1 MDIEHLIGTM
11 IKGSLTTRRKR
22 SRGAGRFLTG
32 GGGSF
37 MNASTLLTVGGLI
50 WGAIETMQQQ
60 KTGPAP
66 GPAPGPVPPP
76 PGPGPVPSRP
86 VASPVPPPVPSGP
99 GAAPVPADLPPL
111 PVAGGTETAAVPE
124 GALRI
129 IRLMI
134 SAARADGN
142 LTPEEK
148 ESIVE
153 ASRGAGAQ
161 ADVVRELNQPTPLA
175 SIVEGV
181 SDARQRADLY
191 VLAYG
196 IVRGD
201 ETVTG
206 AERIYLAQLAAL
218 LGLDRATT
226 ERLEAEAAARIDEQP
241 VTEA

>member
-1 MDIEHLIGTM
+1 MDVEQLIGSMLRGTM
-11 IKGSLTTRRKR
+11 TGRRKR
-22 SRGAGRFLTG
+22 SRRAYGYLG
-32 GGGSF
+32 GGRGSF
-37 MNASTLLTVGGLI
+37 INASTLLTVGGLI

-66 GPAPGPVPPP
+66 GPVPQP